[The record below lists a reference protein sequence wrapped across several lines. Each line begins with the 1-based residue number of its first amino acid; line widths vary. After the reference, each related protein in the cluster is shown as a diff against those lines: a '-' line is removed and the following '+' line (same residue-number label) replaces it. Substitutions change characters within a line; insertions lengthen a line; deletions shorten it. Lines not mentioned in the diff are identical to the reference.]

1 MAEGLENS
9 EIITPE
15 ELKEASEILTR
26 EEIETTILLALREAR
41 RQKLITR
48 NWEEHNKKIRAEKD
62 AIAASWQSFY
72 SWVWNKGKND
82 VKNFEIGANE
92 KSLYELL
99 AMYFTKD
106 EGFEKQGYSLDK
118 GLWLYGGVGCG
129 KTTIMKLFM
138 VNPKI
143 NYGIVEC
150 MTIADL
156 YKDKETGP
164 EIINRYTYA
173 QAICFNDLGTEIE
186 SGTSSHFGN
195 KKNVMGEIILN
206 HYEKN
211 YEKKFSFHFTTN
223 LGADEIE
230 KFYGPRVRSRLRE
243 MCNIISL
250 EGIEDKRK

>member
-1 MAEGLENS
+1 MAA
-9 EIITPE
+9 E
-15 ELKEASEILTR
+15 ELREASEILTP
-26 EEIETTILLALREAR
+26 EEIKIVVITALREAR
-41 RQKLITR
+41 RLKIIER
-48 NWEEHNKKIRAEKD
+48 NTEEYNKKIRAEKA

-72 SWVWNKGKND
+72 SWIWNKGKN
-82 VKNFEIGANE
+82 EIKDFNISE
-92 KSLYELL
+92 KEKAIYELL
-99 AMYFTKD
+99 AKYFTMDKSIED
-106 EGFEKQGYSLDK
+106 QGYSLEK

-143 NYGIVEC
+143 SYGILEC
-150 MTIADL
+150 NTIADM

-164 EIINRYTYA
+164 EIIQRYSYA
-173 QAICFNDLGTEIE
+173 NAVCFNDLGTEIE
-186 SGTSSHFGN
+186 SGVSSHFGN
-195 KKNVMGEIILN
+195 KKNVMGEIILG

-211 YEKKFSFHFTTN
+211 ENKKFSFHFTTN

-230 KFYGPRVRSRLRE
+230 KFYGTRVRSRLRE